1 MTDTDVVIVGAGPAG
16 LTLAIELARRGVPH
30 RLVDAGGGPFPGSRG
45 KGLQPRTL
53 EVFEDLGVLDAV
65 FAAGSPY
72 PPIRAYRGDTVVF
85 EGLMAPERAVTP
97 QLPYPN
103 VWMLPQTRTVR
114 VLADRL
120 RELGG
125 AVEYDTPLVG
135 FAQDDAAVRAELGTG
150 ETITARYLV
159 GADGGRSTVRTA
171 LGVGFLGET
180 REGERSIVADL
191 PVAGLDREH
200 WHFWGDGPDTGVGL
214 CPLGG
219 TDLFQL
225 QAPLLDGSDP
235 TPDTTG
241 VHALFAARA
250 GVELDLGEVVWA
262 SVWRANIR
270 MVDRYRVGRVLLA
283 GDAAHVHSPAG
294 GQGLNTSIQDAYN
307 LGWKLAG
314 VLAGSPEVLL
324 DSYQDE
330 RLPVAAGVLGISTA
344 LHDKG
349 VAGDGDALRRDDPEL
364 AQLTLGYPD
373 SSLSVTDLDVPA
385 GDAGSADPIA
395 PASGA
400 GRRDGGDPAGD
411 GTGAWL
417 DAPVR
422 AGGRAPDAPCH
433 DAAGS
438 PVRLFQVFA
447 GPHATVLAFGS
458 GPVPTARAGLAV
470 RRVVRP
476 GVAAPGALVDTDGH
490 AHAGYG
496 ADTGRALRVLVRP
509 DGYVGFLGHDPAGLD
524 AYLAKF
530 GF

>member
-1 MTDTDVVIVGAGPAG
+1 MLNLNSLNRNSLNREREMTDTDVVIVGAGPAG

-30 RLVDAGGGPFPGSRG
+30 RLVDAGPGPFPGSRG

-53 EVFEDLGVLDAV
+53 EVFEDLGVLDTV

-72 PPIRAYRGDTVVF
+72 PPIRAYRGDTVVY
-85 EGLMAPERAVTP
+85 EGRMAPERAVTP
-97 QLPYPN
+97 RLPYPN

-114 VLADRL
+114 ILADRL

-125 AVEYDTPLVG
+125 GVEYGTALVG
-135 FAQDDAAVRAELGTG
+135 FDQDEAAVHAELGTG

-159 GADGGRSTVRTA
+159 GADGGRSTVRSA

-200 WHFWGDGPDTGVGL
+200 WHFWGDGPDTGIGL

-235 TPDTTG
+235 TPDTAG

-314 VLAGSPEVLL
+314 VLSGAPEPLL

-330 RLPVAAGVLGISTA
+330 RLPVAAGVLGVTTA

-373 SSLSVTDLDVPA
+373 SPLSVTDLDLPA
-385 GDAGSADPIA
+385 GGQLP
-395 PASGA
+395 
-400 GRRDGGDPAGD
+400 
-411 GTGAWL
+411 

-433 DAAGS
+433 DADGT

-447 GPHATVLAFGS
+447 GPHATVLAFGT
-458 GPVPTARAGLAV
+458 GPVPAPRDGLAV

-476 GVAAPGALVDTDGH
+476 GAAAPDALVDTGGH

-496 ADTGRALRVLVRP
+496 AHPDRPLLVLVRP
-509 DGYVGFLGHDPAGLD
+509 DGYVGFLGRDPAGLD

-530 GF
+530 GY

>member
-1 MTDTDVVIVGAGPAG
+1 MMNRNSLNRNSLNREREMTDTDVVIVGAGPAG

-30 RLVDAGGGPFPGSRG
+30 RLVDAGPGPFPGSRG

-53 EVFEDLGVLDAV
+53 EVFEDLGVLDTV

-72 PPIRAYRGDTVVF
+72 PPIRAYRGDTVVY
-85 EGLMAPERAVTP
+85 EGRMAPERAVTP
-97 QLPYPN
+97 RLPYPN

-114 VLADRL
+114 ILADRL

-125 AVEYDTPLVG
+125 AVEYGTALVG
-135 FAQDDAAVRAELGTG
+135 FDQDEAAVHAELGTG

-159 GADGGRSTVRTA
+159 GADGGRSTVRSA

-200 WHFWGDGPDTGVGL
+200 WHFWGDGPDTGIGL

-235 TPDTTG
+235 TPDTAG

-314 VLAGSPEVLL
+314 VLSGAPEPLL

-330 RLPVAAGVLGISTA
+330 RLPVAAGVLGVTTA

-373 SSLSVTDLDVPA
+373 SPLSVTDLDLPA
-385 GDAGSADPIA
+385 GGQLP
-395 PASGA
+395 
-400 GRRDGGDPAGD
+400 
-411 GTGAWL
+411 

-433 DAAGS
+433 DADGT

-447 GPHATVLAFGS
+447 GPHATVLAFGT
-458 GPVPTARAGLAV
+458 GPVPAPRAGLAE
-470 RRVVRP
+470 RGVVRP
-476 GVAAPGALVDTDGH
+476 GAAAPDALVDTGGH

-496 ADTGRALRVLVRP
+496 AHPDRPLLVLVRP
-509 DGYVGFLGHDPAGLD
+509 DGYVGFLGRDPAGLD

-530 GF
+530 GY

>member
-30 RLVDAGGGPFPGSRG
+30 RLVDAGPGPFPGSRG

-53 EVFEDLGVLDAV
+53 EVFEDLGVLDTV

-72 PPIRAYRGDTVVF
+72 PPIRAYRGDTVVY
-85 EGLMAPERAVTP
+85 EGRMAPERAVTP

-103 VWMLPQTRTVR
+103 VWMLPQARTVR
-114 VLADRL
+114 ILADRL
-120 RELGG
+120 REIGG
-125 AVEYDTPLVG
+125 TVEYDTALVA
-135 FAQDDAAVRAELGTG
+135 FDQDETAVHAELATG

-159 GADGGRSTVRTA
+159 GADGGRSTVRSA

-180 REGERSIVADL
+180 REAERSIVADL

-225 QAPLLDGSDP
+225 QAPLLDGSTP
-235 TPDTTG
+235 TPDTAG

-262 SVWRANIR
+262 SVFRANFR

-314 VLAGSPEVLL
+314 VLAGGPELLL
-324 DSYQDE
+324 DSYQGE

-344 LHDKG
+344 LHDSG
-349 VAGDGDALRRDDPEL
+349 IAGDADALRRDDPEL

-373 SSLSVTDLDVPA
+373 SPLSVTDLD
-385 GDAGSADPIA
+385 A
-395 PASGA
+395 PTG
-400 GRRDGGDPAGD
+400 GGDPAAAGD
-411 GTGAWL
+411 DRAL
-417 DAPVR
+417 ADAGIQ

-433 DAAGS
+433 DTAGA
-438 PVRLFQVFA
+438 PVRLFEVFA
-447 GPHATVLAFGS
+447 GPHATVLAFGA
-458 GPVPTARAGLAV
+458 GPLPAARAGLAV
-470 RRVVRP
+470 LRVVRP
-476 GVAAPGALVDTDGH
+476 GAAVPGALVDPDGH

-496 ADTGRALRVLVRP
+496 ADPDRPLLVLVRP
-509 DGYVGFLGHDPAGLD
+509 DGYVGFLGRDPAGLD

-530 GF
+530 GY

>member
-1 MTDTDVVIVGAGPAG
+1 MTDPDVLIVGAGPAG
-16 LTLAIELARRGVPH
+16 LTLAIELARRGVPY
-30 RLVDAGGGPFPGSRG
+30 RLVDAGPGPFPGSRG

-72 PPIRAYRGDTVVF
+72 PPIRAYRGDTVLY
-85 EGLMAPERAVTP
+85 EGRMAPERAVTP
-97 QLPYPN
+97 HLPYPN

-114 VLADRL
+114 ILTDRL

-125 AVEYDTPLVG
+125 TVEYDTAVVG
-135 FAQDDAAVRAELGTG
+135 FDQDDDAVRAELGSG

-159 GADGGRSTVRTA
+159 GTDGGRSTVRA
-171 LGVGFLGET
+171 GLGVGFLGET
-180 REGERSIVADL
+180 REAERSIVADL

-200 WHFWGDGPDTGVGL
+200 WHFWGDGPATGIGL

-225 QAPLLDGSDP
+225 QAPLLGGETP
-235 TPDTTG
+235 TPDTAG
-241 VHALFAARA
+241 VRALFAERA
-250 GVELDLGEVVWA
+250 GVALDLGEVVWA

-314 VLAGSPEVLL
+314 VLAGGPEPLL
-324 DSYQDE
+324 DSYQHE

-349 VAGDGDALRRDDPEL
+349 LAGDRDALRRDDPEL

-373 SSLSVTDLDVPA
+373 SPLSVTDLDLPARSAAPPTRPASTCRPARWHPPAPAGRATVPPGRVTGRRMRRAGTPRARRCGCSTSSPGRTRRSWRSAPDRSRRRARASWCGGWCVPA
-385 GDAGSADPIA
+385 S
-395 PASGA
+395 
-400 GRRDGGDPAGD
+400 RRE
-411 GTGAWL
+411 T
-417 DAPVR
+417 R
-422 AGGRAPDAPCH
+422 
-433 DAAGS
+433 
-438 PVRLFQVFA
+438 
-447 GPHATVLAFGS
+447 
-458 GPVPTARAGLAV
+458 
-470 RRVVRP
+470 
-476 GVAAPGALVDTDGH
+476 
-490 AHAGYG
+490 
-496 ADTGRALRVLVRP
+496 
-509 DGYVGFLGHDPAGLD
+509 
-524 AYLAKF
+524 
-530 GF
+530 